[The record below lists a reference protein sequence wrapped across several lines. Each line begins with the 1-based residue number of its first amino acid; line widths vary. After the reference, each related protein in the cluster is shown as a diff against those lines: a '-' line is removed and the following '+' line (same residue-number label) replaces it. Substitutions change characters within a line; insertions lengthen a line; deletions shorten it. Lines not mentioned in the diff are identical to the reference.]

1 MKWFIYLFSIA
12 WIASGGFLILNTDQY
27 REVMGKVT
35 ARMGRVP
42 MAVTAAVIGLL
53 LVLSAR
59 GSLNAGVIA
68 VIGILAMAKGVV
80 FFLNPNRIF
89 EKTLRWWLEDAA
101 DQTYRL
107 AGIIALI
114 LGTALL
120 SWA

>member
-1 MKWFIYLFSIA
+1 MKWFIYLFSIL
-12 WIASGGFLILNTDQY
+12 WVASGGFLILYTDQY
-27 REVMGKVT
+27 RELMRKLFD
-35 ARMGRVP
+35 RMGRVP

-114 LGTALL
+114 LGTALF
-120 SWA
+120 SWV

>member
-1 MKWFIYLFSIA
+1 MKWFIYLFSIV
-12 WIASGGFLILNTDQY
+12 WIASGGFLILYTDQY
-27 REVMGKVT
+27 REVMGKIT
-35 ARMGRVP
+35 ERMGRVP
-42 MAVTAAVIGLL
+42 MAVTAVAIGLL

-59 GSLNAGVIA
+59 GSLNAVVIV

-80 FFLNPNRIF
+80 FFLNPKRIF

>member
-1 MKWFIYLFSIA
+1 MKWFIYLFSIL
-12 WIASGGFLILNTDQY
+12 WIASGSYLILYTDQY
-27 REVMGKVT
+27 RELLVKLVD
-35 ARMGRVP
+35 RMGRVP

-59 GSLNAGVIA
+59 GSMNAGVIV
-68 VIGILAMAKGVV
+68 VIGILAIAKGVV
-80 FFLNPNRIF
+80 FYVNPNQIF
-89 EKTLRWWLEDAA
+89 EKTLRWWLEEAA
-101 DQTYRL
+101 DQLYRL

>member
-12 WIASGGFLILNTDQY
+12 WIASGGFLILYTDRY

-35 ARMGRVP
+35 GRMGRVP

-59 GSLNAGVIA
+59 GSLNAGVIV

>member
-35 ARMGRVP
+35 ERMGRVP

-59 GSLNAGVIA
+59 GSLNAGVIV

>member
-1 MKWFIYLFSIA
+1 MKWFIYLFSTI
-12 WIASGGFLILNTDQY
+12 WIASGGFLILYTDQY
-27 REVMGKVT
+27 RELMGKMS

-42 MAVTAAVIGLL
+42 MAATAAVIGLL

-68 VIGILAMAKGVV
+68 LIGILAMAKGVV
-80 FFLNPNRIF
+80 FFLNPNGIF

-107 AGIIALI
+107 AGIITLI
-114 LGTALL
+114 LGTALF